1 MAAPTQE
8 RTGDLDLERPIMQI
22 GTDLAARMPR
32 AIRRRSRVERRM
44 QEMLM
49 SDPVLRAALFRFVDV
64 RPACATPADLT
75 RHLHELLVEAQADS
89 GHARRAAS
97 IAGRKLAT
105 RPVAAIAATGVK
117 QMAQRFIVGADA
129 TDSLPTITALW
140 KNGVDATVDLLGEAT
155 VTEAEADRYAS
166 RCEDALRTL
175 AAAAAKYPSSDD
187 VPRVNLSV
195 KVSALTPLLRPE
207 APERGIEG
215 ARPRLRH
222 LLRVARDVGAH
233 LHVDMESFDT
243 REAITRLTLDL
254 LGEPEFAPGPSAGIV
269 LQAYLVDSPAYLEE
283 LLDWAREHPR
293 GYAPGGCRPPDPR
306 PSFTIRLVKGAYWDH
321 EVVQAAQHGWTPPV
335 FTDRRACD
343 RNFEALS
350 KCLIDATPTIRV
362 AIASH
367 NLRSISAAAA
377 YAEARGVGNADL
389 EFQILRGLGDDTQ
402 AAIAA
407 SGRHVRAYCPVGDL
421 VAGMAY
427 LVRRLLENTAND
439 SFLAAAA
446 GGTNTAELLEA
457 P

>member
-8 RTGDLDLERPIMQI
+8 RMGDLDLERPIMRI

-32 AIRRRSRVERRM
+32 PRAVSTARVERRM
-44 QEMLM
+44 QELLM
-49 SDPVLRAALFRFVDV
+49 SDPALRAALFRFVDV
-64 RPACATPADLT
+64 RPACATAADVT
-75 RHLHELLVEAQADS
+75 RHLHELLSDAQADS

-97 IAGRKLAT
+97 ISGRKLAT

-129 TDSLPTITALW
+129 KDSLPTITALW
-140 KNGVDATVDLLGEAT
+140 KRGVDATVDLLGEAT
-155 VTEAEADRYAS
+155 VTEAEADRYAQ

-175 AAAAAKYPSSDD
+175 AAAAAKYPGSDG

-254 LGEPEFAPGPSAGIV
+254 LAGPEFAAGPSAGIV
-269 LQAYLVDSPAYLEE
+269 LQAYLVDSPEYLEE
-283 LLDWAREHPR
+283 LLDWARSNPR
-293 GYAPGGCRPPDPR
+293 AYP
-306 PSFTIRLVKGAYWDH
+306 FTIRLVKGAYWDH
-321 EVVQAAQHGWTPPV
+321 EVVQAAQNGWTPPV

-343 RNFEALS
+343 RNFETLS
-350 KCLIDATPTIRV
+350 RRLIDATPTVRV

-377 YAEARGVGNADL
+377 YADARGVGNADL

-407 SGRHVRAYCPVGDL
+407 TGRRVRAYCPVGDL